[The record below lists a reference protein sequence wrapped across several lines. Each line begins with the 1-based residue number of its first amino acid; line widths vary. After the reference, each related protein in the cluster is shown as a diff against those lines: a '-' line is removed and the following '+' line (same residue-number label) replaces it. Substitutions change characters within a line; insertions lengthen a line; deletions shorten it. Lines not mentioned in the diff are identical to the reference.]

1 MAAILFGVMFV
12 MILGMKLPS
21 AITDLRMIVYP
32 LCPPISHNSRDT
44 PINLV
49 LVTLF
54 LNIQHHGKLILAL
67 CNGLITPGVSL
78 ALHPEVFLNL
88 YSVHASLQCLS
99 SS

>member
-32 LCPPISHNSRDT
+32 LCPPI
-44 PINLV
+44 NLV

-67 CNGLITPGVSL
+67 CNGLITPLVSL

-88 YSVHASLQCLS
+88 HSDG
-99 SS
+99 